1 MALPGRTVVFPSSLV
16 MLRSA
21 DGITV
26 VGSFAVLLLELGSGV
41 VLVTVAV
48 LVTLAAVFAPTLTVK
63 VIAELAPEASPLVLV
78 QVTVCPEAVQ
88 LQPVPVPDTKLMP
101 VGRVSVTVMGA
112 AAVGPALLTVR
123 L

>member
-1 MALPGRTVVFPSSLV
+1 

-26 VGSFAVLLLELGSGV
+26 VGASVKVLLLESGSGV
-41 VLVTVAV
+41 VLETLAV
-48 LVTLAAVFAPTLTVK
+48 LVTVAAVFAPTPTVK
-63 VIAELAPEASPLVLV
+63 VIVEFVPDASPSVLV

-88 LQPVPVPDTKLMP
+88 VQPVPVPDTKLMP
-101 VGRVSVTVMGA
+101 VGKVSVTVMGA

-123 L
+123 V